1 MLLMVDHLNKLNR
14 SWEHFLFWR
23 VFNESVVAKTKYK
36 KKETQSKKIKT
47 HIERNIVVEEPE
59 SAM

>member
-1 MLLMVDHLNKLNR
+1 MVDHLNKLNR

-23 VFNESVVAKTKYK
+23 VFNESVVAKPKSK

-47 HIERNIVVEEPE
+47 QIERNIVVEEPE